1 MCAYAI
7 TFSKE
12 TTPATEGCCSFG
24 SKGPKNKTGSH
35 HAVDGENANPDLS
48 P

>member
-12 TTPATEGCCSFG
+12 TSASPLK
-24 SKGPKNKTGSH
+24 SKAFARLNELIIAYDQTTNIAHKR
-35 HAVDGENANPDLS
+35 
-48 P
+48 